1 MLLYFKYLRNHIM
14 SDNKIKISK
23 EEFDKRVDIETA
35 SLIYFERM
43 RKEEAILEAKKYVE
57 TKYIQN
63 KK

>member
-1 MLLYFKYLRNHIM
+1 M